1 METKEMNAIAK
12 IALINEHVANAMK
25 LAADLRVEMDIITN
39 SVCIMMIDI
48 AEYRGACG
56 DLDCLITL
64 IGNLTGTLAS
74 EAIFNDVEKRM
85 HANCAKL
92 TDKQKQ
98 RLSKR

>member
-1 METKEMNAIAK
+1 MNAIAK

-39 SVCIMMIDI
+39 SVCISEDGVMMIDI

-98 RLSKR
+98 RLSKH